1 MDALSIVHD
10 EVALEGLDGIT
21 IPSLWIRLGSRTPS
35 FPLKLDSYT
44 KEFIWR
50 SLINNVDLDFYELPK
65 ERVDVEL
72 LDRFADINPDTGIQT
87 TTSFSNA
94 KNDVYPVTVVLDDK
108 DGIQGSCLFYKQ
120 RKNVTKNVRTE
131 ELKQLVC
138 LEEAVKRY
146 GRKLVVVASQKMRFR
161 ILIGE
166 DSDPDLRISD
176 QSYCILERLGRA
188 RWQGELQRD
197 LHSSFRTEPGKLHYL
212 RRCLDR
218 HGLITMQSHVIRLP
232 TGQQQHSILL
242 LMKRY
247 HVLRRSK
254 YDILMEYLS
263 NTLQDAP
270 GQIASIITLRELL
283 NVHERTFKHV
293 YNYMLSYKLVQLI
306 TQPLEDLN
314 PSAGP
319 CNTKKGTK
327 ITVRCL
333 KLLKPYQK
341 KELMVEEDDDEN
353 EDGVGVSRKGL
364 PQQDI
369 IMERDLVLQAYHIV
383 VSSGTKGISQ
393 SSLQVV
399 MNVGKLEARMLCRRL
414 ERDGMIKGFMVDV
427 GRQRTTKFIGHKSVS
442 ASDHMQQF
450 VKERER
456 NQLLCNSE
464 PLPEANAGTPSS
476 APKALPTCKASST
489 PRPKTTKGTPKA
501 KAKDIQRGDPDFV
514 AKGKKRSVGGRVK
527 KAPVPEQQALAALI
541 TPIKRETP
549 ETSVSEPSVVE
560 TPCAAESSQ
569 EEEGDPVLSPIVG
582 LDERE
587 ALDSASDDAQKS
599 IKVVEDMPKRKK
611 QGIRLER
618 SHETYRLLKRKNMI
632 VEVVRSVK
640 IVEGL
645 YALQKMIN
653 DNEKLDGSSTKCCK
667 KSILRLI
674 RLLSKEGLVKMF
686 RTTVIQDGVSKKVE
700 FVVHPSV
707 QPNDNMVK
715 SAIEQVRFR
724 ISGSYA
730 VARVQ
735 QEQAKQGMELS
746 NTRPHTPKSKKNKE
760 DKKTSPEAQDAF
772 IPTTVRGLSRTLGFQ
787 PKMHR
792 LRLVHTFLWYVVYG
806 PYQKGSTGTDSPKPS
821 QPADDNTTS
830 SSSSSHSS
838 SSKVI
843 SAPAPENGQNGEGL
857 NPSDCE
863 NTNGAENAATAVAST
878 PLKSGETALPGDE
891 VSVQTLKQRSL
902 ESNAK
907 VFADEL
913 SWKRYLPPL
922 RVHKEFGYGWAL
934 VSDVVLCLPL
944 SIFVQVTQ
952 INFKIEGLDEYLNDP
967 VKQHYLVRVLPS
979 QIKRQL
985 LYKRKYIFAFYE
997 NLQKLVYMG
1006 LLQFGP
1012 MEKFQDKD
1020 QVFIFIRQHA
1030 TIVDTTSAEPHYW
1043 QVTENP
1049 DKPFERRQYQFSTA
1063 ADVENY
1069 WFDLLCVCLNTPLG
1083 LVRGKRGGEK
1093 EITMPSLVLPDR
1105 SRFLKLAYLLKGRRD
1120 EMDDG
1125 STPGDGKGAGGL
1137 DSEFFAHLKR
1147 NWLWTNYLLACK
1159 KNLCDG
1165 ELINSKMRLKSLLSK
1180 NALRLALKA
1189 GESTAPRGMTTK
1201 RAKVMEFAE
1210 VGVEPA
1216 CRNQQVIGGKRQKRK
1231 RTRKEVVKV
1240 PRKKRKEAKT
1250 RLPAHDEADHRAL
1263 KMMTRQRVFWSLQ
1276 EDSMLML
1283 CGVAAKLLNDKLTRP
1298 FVPYCV
1304 VRDMLQAELE
1314 NSMDKTS
1321 LAVGRRTRYILKNP
1335 QTLLNHRI
1343 CLAEVYQDKALMDE
1357 LELKKPADPNKLE
1370 DCAQAFSEYT
1380 RLLRHKFSSS
1390 TISCDVTLPE
1400 TKSLLFSRY
1409 KVFTI
1414 DHEQQ
1419 RTFKDDLICT
1429 EDIHA
1434 IVLHNL
1440 IQSTLVMSNSQMKS
1454 SRSFQ
1459 TFHMYS
1465 LFNQEVLC
1473 QVFIQCR
1480 KRGLVNRRR
1489 VHKAYGPKK
1498 NRALPILPMSYQLSQ
1513 TYYKCFTWRFPTS
1526 LCTDAFRFLR
1536 ALRDNGTGDAHK
1548 ITSFYN
1554 EAESRMDVPPAPS
1567 GPGTTEGSPVESAG
1581 TKDQGEGGSGGLKG
1595 TDGGSGDQKGTDRDL
1610 KGASGDLKGT
1620 DGATGD
1626 LKGTDGA
1633 TGDLKGTDGAT
1644 GDLKGTDGATGDL
1657 KGTDGA
1663 TGDLKGTDGAT
1674 GDLKGTDGATGDL
1687 NGIDGAT
1694 GDLNG
1699 IDGGSGDLKGTDGGS
1714 GDLKGTDGDTGDLK
1728 RTDGD
1733 SGDLQGTDGDSGD
1746 LKVTEGDSG
1755 DLKGTDGDTG
1765 DLKVPVEEPVS
1776 EAMIQADGPDT
1787 VSPAEPGES
1796 NQSKQ
1801 GEEPVEMEEGNGE
1814 GEVPGVDAKP
1824 QTQRSTA
1831 QDSFVVNAGGLV
1843 PAPRSAESPSA
1854 QEEHHQDLSDMM
1866 HLSLDSPGGMCAAA
1880 LTLMS
1885 LGLLSV
1891 HVSIPKEVV
1900 LVDNTVVKTDV
1911 VKRLTALEEEDE
1923 EDDADDGEGKK
1934 RLPGKATVSHTSYL
1948 MMKGYCY
1955 PGIVQLRNL
1964 STCDN
1969 IVVDPCTLRF
1979 KLRDT
1984 PAHQI
1989 FSAQDS
1995 PPLDLTRCGPSLIP
2009 AVLSRSLRLPSRSSS
2024 TAGQGW
2030 AAPLKAYWG
2039 FSQQDTEACGALR
2052 ASLDRAGEGGLGEE
2066 QLHRDLAHLEQPL
2079 EGRTRGLQQ
2088 YMQVLEEECQA
2099 VRVGAQGVRWVLA
2112 EHARPW
2118 LLTVRLRPG
2127 LSQGYTKGRLRP
2139 RWQTRHSIPFMRK
2152 RAPEVAATMVMR
2164 MEEADEEEEDAEPP
2178 RKRGRGG
2185 NGSAMEDGLVAEEKE
2200 KEVEEVVVPSVEDG
2214 KTRKGGEEGE
2224 VRENGLEKER
2234 EGSDNEE
2241 VLSPPPSTA
2250 PSGGGDEEMSYIS
2263 RPWRMVDGS
2272 INRLAC
2278 KGMLE
2283 GLLYHVM
2290 ARPGITQ
2297 HCLVEHYQNTLQPMA
2312 VLDLIQ
2318 ALIDMGCVRRKSVV
2332 SRKATLFSRHAD
2344 PPTEPAAATSGPGAT
2359 DTWFYEPTISCVL
2372 RLAQVLPNE
2381 PHWNQYV

>member
-35 FPLKLDSYT
+35 FPLKLDSCT

-161 ILIGE
+161 VLIGE
-166 DSDPDLRISD
+166 DSDPDLRITD

-242 LMKRY
+242 LIKRY

-254 YDILMEYLS
+254 YDILMEHLS

-306 TQPLEDLN
+306 TLPLEDLN

-414 ERDGMIKGFMVDV
+414 ERDGMIKVSFGPF
-427 GRQRTTKFIGHKSVS
+427 GRHGEGWHARLFSWDGRLKF
-442 ASDHMQQF
+442 Q
-450 VKERER
+450 
-456 NQLLCNSE
+456 
-464 PLPEANAGTPSS
+464 
-476 APKALPTCKASST
+476 KALLYLPW
-489 PRPKTTKGTPKA
+489 
-501 KAKDIQRGDPDFV
+501 
-514 AKGKKRSVGGRVK
+514 
-527 KAPVPEQQALAALI
+527 
-541 TPIKRETP
+541 
-549 ETSVSEPSVVE
+549 
-560 TPCAAESSQ
+560 
-569 EEEGDPVLSPIVG
+569 
-582 LDERE
+582 
-587 ALDSASDDAQKS
+587 
-599 IKVVEDMPKRKK
+599 
-611 QGIRLER
+611 IRLER

-746 NTRPHTPKSKKNKE
+746 ASRHLYCVRVSL
-760 DKKTSPEAQDAF
+760 SLS
-772 IPTTVRGLSRTLGFQ
+772 IVRGLSRTLGFQ

-806 PYQKGSTGTDSPKPS
+806 PYQKGSTGTDSPKVSEMCRPILRPEPLHARLAAWEECVGGRTS
-821 QPADDNTTS
+821 LCWHRRPA
-830 SSSSSHSS
+830 
-838 SSKVI
+838 
-843 SAPAPENGQNGEGL
+843 
-857 NPSDCE
+857 
-863 NTNGAENAATAVAST
+863 
-878 PLKSGETALPGDE
+878 
-891 VSVQTLKQRSL
+891 
-902 ESNAK
+902 

-967 VKQHYLVRVLPS
+967 VKQHYLVRVLPA

-1083 LVRGKRGGEK
+1083 TTHVV
-1093 EITMPSLVLPDR
+1093 IVM
-1105 SRFLKLAYLLKGRRD
+1105 LLQTGRRD

-1159 KNLCDG
+1159 KVSTPSMSCTCNLLCTGDRIDSNSLRPVVSCDQ
-1165 ELINSKMRLKSLLSK
+1165 
-1180 NALRLALKA
+1180 
-1189 GESTAPRGMTTK
+1189 
-1201 RAKVMEFAE
+1201 

-1216 CRNQQVIGGKRQKRK
+1216 GRNQQVIGGKRQKRK

-1240 PRKKRKEAKT
+1240 PRKKRKGKAKT
-1250 RLPAHDEADHRAL
+1250 RVPAHDEADHRAL

-1357 LELKKPADPNKLE
+1357 LELKKP

-1390 TISCDVTLPE
+1390 TVSCDVTLPE

-1409 KVFTI
+1409 GV
-1414 DHEQQ
+1414 
-1419 RTFKDDLICT
+1419 LLT

-1554 EAESRMDVPPAPS
+1554 E
-1567 GPGTTEGSPVESAG
+1567 
-1581 TKDQGEGGSGGLKG
+1581 
-1595 TDGGSGDQKGTDRDL
+1595 
-1610 KGASGDLKGT
+1610 
-1620 DGATGD
+1620 
-1626 LKGTDGA
+1626 
-1633 TGDLKGTDGAT
+1633 
-1644 GDLKGTDGATGDL
+1644 
-1657 KGTDGA
+1657 
-1663 TGDLKGTDGAT
+1663 
-1674 GDLKGTDGATGDL
+1674 
-1687 NGIDGAT
+1687 
-1694 GDLNG
+1694 
-1699 IDGGSGDLKGTDGGS
+1699 
-1714 GDLKGTDGDTGDLK
+1714 
-1728 RTDGD
+1728 
-1733 SGDLQGTDGDSGD
+1733 
-1746 LKVTEGDSG
+1746 
-1755 DLKGTDGDTG
+1755 
-1765 DLKVPVEEPVS
+1765 
-1776 EAMIQADGPDT
+1776 
-1787 VSPAEPGES
+1787 
-1796 NQSKQ
+1796 
-1801 GEEPVEMEEGNGE
+1801 
-1814 GEVPGVDAKP
+1814 
-1824 QTQRSTA
+1824 
-1831 QDSFVVNAGGLV
+1831 
-1843 PAPRSAESPSA
+1843 
-1854 QEEHHQDLSDMM
+1854 HHLDLSDMM

-1885 LGLLSV
+1885 LGFGTVWNGSSGEPALCHHHGDHRDTWSYWFNQR
-1891 HVSIPKEVV
+1891 IPEVV
-1900 LVDNTVVKTDV
+1900 CATCEKNCWTNHNYNVHHRSCDQTGKT
-1911 VKRLTALEEEDE
+1911 
-1923 EDDADDGEGKK
+1923 
-1934 RLPGKATVSHTSYL
+1934 H
-1948 MMKGYCY
+1948 
-1955 PGIVQLRNL
+1955 
-1964 STCDN
+1964 
-1969 IVVDPCTLRF
+1969 
-1979 KLRDT
+1979 KLRSKMT
-1984 PAHQI
+1984 
-1989 FSAQDS
+1989 
-1995 PPLDLTRCGPSLIP
+1995 
-2009 AVLSRSLRLPSRSSS
+2009 
-2024 TAGQGW
+2024 
-2030 AAPLKAYWG
+2030 
-2039 FSQQDTEACGALR
+2039 
-2052 ASLDRAGEGGLGEE
+2052 
-2066 QLHRDLAHLEQPL
+2066 
-2079 EGRTRGLQQ
+2079 LQ
-2088 YMQVLEEECQA
+2088 MA
-2099 VRVGAQGVRWVLA
+2099 NW
-2112 EHARPW
+2112 
-2118 LLTVRLRPG
+2118 
-2127 LSQGYTKGRLRP
+2127 
-2139 RWQTRHSIPFMRK
+2139 
-2152 RAPEVAATMVMR
+2152 
-2164 MEEADEEEEDAEPP
+2164 
-2178 RKRGRGG
+2178 
-2185 NGSAMEDGLVAEEKE
+2185 
-2200 KEVEEVVVPSVEDG
+2200 
-2214 KTRKGGEEGE
+2214 
-2224 VRENGLEKER
+2224 
-2234 EGSDNEE
+2234 
-2241 VLSPPPSTA
+2241 
-2250 PSGGGDEEMSYIS
+2250 EMSYIS